1 MNVTFFLWPVHAWF
15 FLWERVVPSMYRVVA
30 TGLGALATAIV
41 VVTVGV
47 HPLLAAPLSLFGW
60 IGLAI
65 AQEHDERVLLP
76 PCQGFVD
83 ALGVAVAEPPLGL
96 VVYSAHGPRRA
107 RPGPWDTLAVLSA
120 GGAEGHPLRT
130 VHIEVQ
136 RNAARGSMRLHA
148 SDDAPSMFVPIDERL
163 RELGRSGLADRIEQA
178 ESAESDA
185 DAIATALTLAYL

>member
-76 PCQGFVD
+76 PC
-83 ALGVAVAEPPLGL
+83 
-96 VVYSAHGPRRA
+96 
-107 RPGPWDTLAVLSA
+107 
-120 GGAEGHPLRT
+120 
-130 VHIEVQ
+130 
-136 RNAARGSMRLHA
+136 
-148 SDDAPSMFVPIDERL
+148 
-163 RELGRSGLADRIEQA
+163 
-178 ESAESDA
+178 
-185 DAIATALTLAYL
+185 